1 MSDAGRGF
9 DDAVDGAV
17 REMLDV
23 EPPAGLRGRVLDRIQ
38 SRRSG
43 PVDSAFL
50 LSPVVSAFT
59 RNVWIAAPLA
69 AAIILLVV
77 LAPWRHAVEP
87 APAAPPLAQAA
98 PRVDIPITTTPRRAP
113 VSPTIATVRVPSATS
128 LARRAVPQ
136 RSEERM
142 VLATVA
148 PADSATELSPLAA
161 IAPIT
166 VAGTR
171 PDALT
176 TTEIAIKP
184 MAPTTELQI
193 APLSPR
199 EPRN

>member
-23 EPPAGLRGRVLDRIQ
+23 EPPAGLRGRVLDRIESQ
-38 SRRSG
+38 G
-43 PVDSAFL
+43 H
-50 LSPVVSAFT
+50 PVVSAFR
-59 RNVWIAAPLA
+59 RNLWITAPLA
-69 AAIILLVV
+69 AAIILLAV
-77 LAPWRHAVEP
+77 LTPWRHAVKP
-87 APAAPPLAQAA
+87 APAASPLAQAA
-98 PRVDIPITTTPRRAP
+98 PRVDIPVTTTPHPAAAP
-113 VSPTIATVRVPSATS
+113 PTTVAVRVPSATS
-128 LARRAVPQ
+128 PVRRATPQ

-148 PADSATELSPLAA
+148 PADGATELSPLAA